1 MKALIIDHVSKNI
14 GPALKEYGMQVD
26 YKILPTKQ
34 ELIDILGGY
43 EILIMRVDPFID
55 KDVLDAATKLKMLCV
70 GSVGMNHV
78 DLKYAAEKGIDV
90 INAPGVNYNSVA
102 ELTISKMLD
111 LSRQSMAANNEVK
124 IDKIWNKYKW
134 MGRELRG
141 KTVGIVGYGKIGRRV
156 GELAQAFGMTTIAYD
171 QWVSAEQGAALG
183 TEMMDM
189 ESLLHRADYITI
201 HVPLTPETR
210 DLISYP
216 QLEYMKDGAMVINM
230 SRGGIINEKAMFD
243 GLKSGKLGGVGVD
256 VMADE
261 LSAGGLTEHVS
272 FDSPLFALENFIVS
286 PHSGGS
292 TVEAIDA
299 IGDTI
304 IEKIAE
310 KFGFHQS

>member
-171 QWVSAEQGAALG
+171 PWVSAEQGAALG

>member
-156 GELAQAFGMTTIAYD
+156 EIG
-171 QWVSAEQGAALG
+171 
-183 TEMMDM
+183 
-189 ESLLHRADYITI
+189 RASCRER
-201 HVPLTPETR
+201 V
-210 DLISYP
+210 
-216 QLEYMKDGAMVINM
+216 
-230 SRGGIINEKAMFD
+230 
-243 GLKSGKLGGVGVD
+243 
-256 VMADE
+256 
-261 LSAGGLTEHVS
+261 
-272 FDSPLFALENFIVS
+272 
-286 PHSGGS
+286 
-292 TVEAIDA
+292 
-299 IGDTI
+299 
-304 IEKIAE
+304 
-310 KFGFHQS
+310 

>member
-1 MKALIIDHVSKNI
+1 
-14 GPALKEYGMQVD
+14 
-26 YKILPTKQ
+26 
-34 ELIDILGGY
+34 
-43 EILIMRVDPFID
+43 
-55 KDVLDAATKLKMLCV
+55 
-70 GSVGMNHV
+70 
-78 DLKYAAEKGIDV
+78 
-90 INAPGVNYNSVA
+90 
-102 ELTISKMLD
+102 MLD

-134 MGRELRG
+134 MGRELKG

-171 QWVSAEQGAALG
+171 PWVSAEQGAALG
-183 TEMMDM
+183 TEMMGM
-189 ESLLHRADYITI
+189 ESLLRRADFVTI

-216 QLEYMKDGAMVINM
+216 QLEYMKDGAVVINM
-230 SRGGIINEKAMFD
+230 SRGGIINEKAMFQ
-243 GLKSGKLGGVGVD
+243 GLQSGKLGGVGVD

-272 FDSPLFALENFIVS
+272 FDSPLFALDNFIVS

-299 IGDTI
+299 LEIGR
-304 IEKIAE
+304 A
-310 KFGFHQS
+310 HV